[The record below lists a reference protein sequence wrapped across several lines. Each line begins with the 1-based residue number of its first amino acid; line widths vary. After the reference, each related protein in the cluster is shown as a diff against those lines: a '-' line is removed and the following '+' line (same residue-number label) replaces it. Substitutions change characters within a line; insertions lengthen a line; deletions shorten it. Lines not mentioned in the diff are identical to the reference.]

1 MAGGRERG
9 ALFLIA
15 SIMGALGV
23 TMMIYNLIQEARDRT
38 KQAQKPEET
47 VEVVVA
53 ATNIAPGWTIKADH
67 LQTRVMPETWVP
79 REVKRT
85 PEQVIGRVAQ
95 ERVLFGEFLREE
107 RLADPESG
115 TGMTAIIPRGM
126 RAYQVQIANGDAL
139 SGFLNPGNFVDLIA
153 VCPAARPPEVRTLLT
168 SVQVLAV
175 RDKMVDDSYDEVGAG
190 KKKKRSKP
198 SVTIAITP
206 EQVEMVKH
214 ATRACEI
221 TLTLRNDIDVT
232 NISSNDV
239 SPDDLPEPEGP
250 SAPSEFLPEEEMD
263 QSGWVDPSRR
273 LLYDELDWTPL
284 FGTVPA

>member
-1 MAGGRERG
+1 
-9 ALFLIA
+9 
-15 SIMGALGV
+15 
-23 TMMIYNLIQEARDRT
+23 
-38 KQAQKPEET
+38 
-47 VEVVVA
+47 
-53 ATNIAPGWTIKADH
+53 
-67 LQTRVMPETWVP
+67 
-79 REVKRT
+79 
-85 PEQVIGRVAQ
+85 
-95 ERVLFGEFLREE
+95 
-107 RLADPESG
+107 
-115 TGMTAIIPRGM
+115 
-126 RAYQVQIANGDAL
+126 
-139 SGFLNPGNFVDLIA
+139 
-153 VCPAARPPEVRTLLT
+153 
-168 SVQVLAV
+168 
-175 RDKMVDDSYDEVGAG
+175 MVDDSYDEVGAG